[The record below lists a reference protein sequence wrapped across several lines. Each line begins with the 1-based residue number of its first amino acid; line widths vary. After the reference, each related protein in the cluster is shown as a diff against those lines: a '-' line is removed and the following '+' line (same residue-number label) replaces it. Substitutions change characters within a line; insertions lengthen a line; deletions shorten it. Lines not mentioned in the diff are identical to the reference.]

1 MSGPVPYTLE
11 QLQQAFGYVES
22 SNDYGEI
29 GPKTR
34 KGDNAYGKYQVMDFN
49 VPSWTEQ
56 YVGRRMTPQEF
67 LADPP
72 AQDAVFMG
80 RMGQYYGQSTGTPEE
95 RVRNAGSL
103 WFTGQNYTPETAT
116 RSDGFIDNQEYGD
129 RILRALGAQQ
139 GARPMAMTP
148 DPQQQQQPQ
157 GFLGRMFGGF
167 MGAPETSKTDP
178 FANLSRNQRMMLGF
192 AALRDAGAALQG
204 ESSSYFNDA
213 LGGFESARD
222 RERLRTQGQAESLFQ
237 LQQAL
242 MFAEATGDEATA
254 NLYRNLIA
262 QTRDAMGGGAMPQT
276 PTPAGAV
283 PVPTPGAVPVP
294 TPGQPM
300 STAEEIAVLDQQI
313 AEADAATTQLT
324 RDAKTGGIT
333 GLDYGPQIEQSR
345 IEAER
350 MRQRRAELVRLQ
362 GEAAR
367 EVEGAERLTIPLIDR
382 SLDFLI
388 AGFDPVTGDPII
400 NPTLVTPAGR
410 FVEKSLQ
417 SPEYQQFVGAIT
429 TLKTG
434 TLLEALGEVS
444 VGALSDGERA
454 ALESMKGDLNPSN
467 PLGSVETLRE
477 MRRIAQ
483 AAVDRARGSGGG
495 TTTSTTV
502 TWD

>member
-1 MSGPVPYTLE
+1 
-11 QLQQAFGYVES
+11 
-22 SNDYGEI
+22 
-29 GPKTR
+29 
-34 KGDNAYGKYQVMDFN
+34 
-49 VPSWTEQ
+49 
-56 YVGRRMTPQEF
+56 
-67 LADPP
+67 
-72 AQDAVFMG
+72 
-80 RMGQYYGQSTGTPEE
+80 
-95 RVRNAGSL
+95 
-103 WFTGQNYTPETAT
+103 
-116 RSDGFIDNQEYGD
+116 
-129 RILRALGAQQ
+129 
-139 GARPMAMTP
+139 
-148 DPQQQQQPQ
+148 
-157 GFLGRMFGGF
+157 
-167 MGAPETSKTDP
+167 
-178 FANLSRNQRMMLGF
+178 
-192 AALRDAGAALQG
+192 
-204 ESSSYFNDA
+204 
-213 LGGFESARD
+213 
-222 RERLRTQGQAESLFQ
+222 
-237 LQQAL
+237 
-242 MFAEATGDEATA
+242 
-254 NLYRNLIA
+254 
-262 QTRDAMGGGAMPQT
+262 
-276 PTPAGAV
+276 
-283 PVPTPGAVPVP
+283 VPTPGAVPVP